1 MRFISL
7 SLRRTLSTPHN
18 TKFARLEF
26 GAFYFAIAILTFY
39 EIVNTGIKNMLNN
52 MKEQIN
58 ILVKLQK
65 IETETDSIKLKLSD
79 VSKRLETLD
88 DGLKEFERTIEDQE
102 SIINELKKRYRDY
115 ESDAQMNLE
124 LEKKSQEKLRSVKTN
139 REYQSILKETE
150 DIKAKNSKIEDEMIG
165 CLDLMDETEKVI
177 ATKKDEYLQLA
188 DSIKN
193 EKVSINQEVEQ
204 GKKKLAEFETD
215 RKGVSSMAE
224 PELLKKYFIIKGQN
238 QGGLA
243 VVSVKDAVCHG
254 CNVNLPPQLYN
265 ELHRCETLKFCPICH
280 RIIYLKES

>member
-1 MRFISL
+1 
-7 SLRRTLSTPHN
+7 
-18 TKFARLEF
+18 
-26 GAFYFAIAILTFY
+26 
-39 EIVNTGIKNMLNN
+39 
-52 MKEQIN
+52 MKDQIN

-65 IETETDSIKLKLSD
+65 IETESDSIKLKLSD

-88 DGLKEFERTIEDQE
+88 EGLKEFERTIEDQE

-150 DIKAKNSKIEDEMIG
+150 DIKAKNSKIEDEMIE
-165 CLDLMDETEKVI
+165 CLDQMDEKEKFI

-193 EKVSINQEVEQ
+193 EKLSINQEVGQ
-204 GKKKLAEFETD
+204 GKKKLDELEAE

-224 PELLKKYFIIKGQN
+224 PELLKKYFIVKEQN
-238 QGGLA
+238 HGGLA
-243 VVSVKDAVCHG
+243 VVPVKDAVCRG

-265 ELHRCETLKFCPICH
+265 ELHSYETLKFCPNCH
-280 RIIYLKES
+280 RIIYLKGS

>member
-1 MRFISL
+1 
-7 SLRRTLSTPHN
+7 
-18 TKFARLEF
+18 
-26 GAFYFAIAILTFY
+26 
-39 EIVNTGIKNMLNN
+39 MLNN

-79 VSKRLETLD
+79 VSKRLENLD

-102 SIINELKKRYRDY
+102 SIINELKKRYRNY

-139 REYQSILKETE
+139 REYQSILKEIE

-165 CLDLMDETEKVI
+165 CLDRMDETEKII

-204 GKKKLAEFETD
+204 GKKKLAELETD
-215 RKGVSSMAE
+215 RKGVSSVAE
-224 PELLKKYFIIKGQN
+224 PELLKKYFIIKEQN

-243 VVSVKDAVCHG
+243 VVPVKDAVCHG

>member
-1 MRFISL
+1 
-7 SLRRTLSTPHN
+7 
-18 TKFARLEF
+18 
-26 GAFYFAIAILTFY
+26 
-39 EIVNTGIKNMLNN
+39 MLNN

-65 IETETDSIKLKLSD
+65 IETETDSTKLKLSD

-88 DGLKEFERTIEDQE
+88 DDLKEFERTIEDQE

-115 ESDAQMNLE
+115 ESDAQMNFE

-139 REYQSILKETE
+139 REYQSILKEIE

-177 ATKKDEYLQLA
+177 ATKKDEYLQLD

-193 EKVSINQEVEQ
+193 EKVSINQEVEH
-204 GKKKLAEFETD
+204 GKKKLAELETD
-215 RKGVSSMAE
+215 RKGVYSMAE
-224 PELLKKYFIIKGQN
+224 PELLKKYFIIKDQN

-243 VVSVKDAVCHG
+243 VVPVKDAVCHG